1 MDHRV
6 AEDDIGNGMEE
17 EMTQTVLITGCSS
30 GLGRAAAQAF
40 SDAGWNVVATMRD
53 PAAWTG
59 PSSDRL
65 IVAAL
70 DVGDRTSI
78 EAAVAA
84 CTDRFGRIDCVVN
97 NAGQALLSVVE
108 ATPVDKARAIFD
120 VNLFGPMQVMQ
131 AVLPHFRAEGGGRFV
146 NVSSGSAI
154 TPDPFMAIYAA
165 SKYAVEGLTE
175 GVRFELAPVNVTVKL
190 VELGHVPTTRI
201 GDTIMANSQDV
212 PVPDAYRDG
221 VDRIT
226 AFFTAPPPPTAL
238 TEGEV
243 ASVIVQAAGDESDT
257 LRHVV
262 GEDARLAAHMRREA
276 GEAEYLRWAA
286 SRFG

>member
-1 MDHRV
+1 MND
-6 AEDDIGNGMEE
+6 
-17 EMTQTVLITGCSS
+17 TVLITGCSS
-30 GLGRAAAQAF
+30 GLGKAAAQAF
-40 SDAGWNVVATMRD
+40 HDAGWNVVATMRD
-53 PAAWTG
+53 PIGWAG
-59 PSSDRL
+59 SS
-65 IVAAL
+65 
-70 DVGDRTSI
+70 GDRTIALPLDVNDPQSI

-84 CTDRFGRIDCVVN
+84 GLEHFGRLDCVVN

-108 ATPVDKARAIFD
+108 ATPVAKARAIFD

-131 AVLPHFRAEGGGRFV
+131 TVLPHFRKQGGGRFV

-165 SKYAVEGLTE
+165 SKFAVEGLTE
-175 GVRFELAPVNVTVKL
+175 GMRFELASHNVTLKL

-201 GDTIMANSQDV
+201 GETILANSQDV
-212 PVPDAYRDG
+212 PVPDAYREG

-226 AFFTAPPPPTAL
+226 GFFMSPPPPNAL
-238 TEGEV
+238 TEAEV
-243 ASVIVQAAGDESDT
+243 AAAIVEAASDESDT

-262 GEDARLAAHMRREA
+262 GKEAIFAAHMRREA